1 MLKATRTVALNTPE
15 KGIPVPLPDR
25 IAGLTTTMYDIVTNV
40 VTPPT
45 TSGFNRFNGFK
56 GFKRF

>member
-1 MLKATRTVALNTPE
+1 
-15 KGIPVPLPDR
+15 
-25 IAGLTTTMYDIVTNV
+25 MYDIVTNV